1 MHPREFRELV
11 WRQADELYRDM
22 PWRDEPTLYH
32 VLVSELMLQQTQVPR
47 VLTKFAEFM
56 QSFPTVESLAQ
67 ASLADVL
74 RVWQG
79 LGYNRRAKFLHQAA
93 QQIVAHGQPRT
104 IDELVALPGV
114 GRNTAGAMMNYVYN
128 QPTAFVETNIRTVY
142 FHHFFADRTDVT
154 DAELVQLVED
164 TMDREHPREWFW
176 ALMDYGR
183 QLKSAGAGRLDT
195 SRHYR
200 KQSPLAGSVR
210 EVRGQVIRLLTKHQP
225 QTTADLHE
233 RWPHDPRIALALD
246 GLMRDGLIQQQ
257 SDGYHLTK

>member
-11 WRQADELYRDM
+11 WRQANELYRDM
-22 PWRDEPTLYH
+22 PWRDEPTLYY

-79 LGYNRRAKFLHQAA
+79 LGYNRRAKFLHLAA

-154 DAELVQLVED
+154 DAELLQLVED

-183 QLKSAGAGRLDT
+183 QLKSAGAGRLDA

-210 EVRGQVIRLLTKHQP
+210 EVRGQVILLLTKHQS
-225 QTTADLHE
+225 QTMAELRE
-233 RWPHDPRIALALD
+233 RWPHDPRLELALA
-246 GLMRDGLIQQQ
+246 GLVRDGLIQQQ
-257 SDGYHLTK
+257 PDGYYLTK